1 MVHKGFTC
9 ALSKLQ
15 RPGDLI
21 VSPEMLHEFEL
32 LVPSCSVSLITI
44 LTIYKER
51 SEILLSHFLYT
62 LILNQTLLNVHVT
75 FSVILFSNSI
85 TKLTARFIIY

>member
-51 SEILLSHFLYT
+51 SEILLSHFFIKCACY
-62 LILNQTLLNVHVT
+62 
-75 FSVILFSNSI
+75 LFRNI
-85 TKLTARFIIY
+85 VLQFHY